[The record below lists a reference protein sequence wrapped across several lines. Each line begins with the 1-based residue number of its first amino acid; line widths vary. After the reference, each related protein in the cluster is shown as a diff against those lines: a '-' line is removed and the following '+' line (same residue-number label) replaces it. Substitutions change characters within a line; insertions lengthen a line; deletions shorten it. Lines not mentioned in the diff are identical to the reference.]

1 MRVDLS
7 KSHPDMDY
15 RQHEWTYKLF
25 LKLTLYAT
33 VAVAAVLVG
42 MALFLT

>member
-7 KSHPDMDY
+7 KSHPDMDC

-25 LKLTLYAT
+25 LKLTLYVT
-33 VAVAAVLVG
+33 VVAAAVLVG